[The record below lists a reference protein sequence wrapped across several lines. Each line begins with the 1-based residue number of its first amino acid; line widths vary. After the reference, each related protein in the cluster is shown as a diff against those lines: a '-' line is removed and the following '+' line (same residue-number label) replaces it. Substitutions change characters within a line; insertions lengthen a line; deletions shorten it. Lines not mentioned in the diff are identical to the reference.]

1 MESSTDD
8 QIRILIVDDQEI
20 LRVGLRYTLEKTT
33 EFNIVGEAEDGE
45 IAVRKCQ
52 TLKPHIVL
60 MDLGMPVK
68 DGIDA
73 TNEIKNALP
82 EIRIIILTSHDSDQ
96 DIFAAL
102 GAGADGYCIKAIT
115 KDQLIGAI
123 KSVFQ
128 GAAWLD
134 PAIAKRVLKASVIPQ
149 QHIEKPGK
157 GNACDLSSR
166 ELEVLNLLVD
176 GLSNQEMANRL
187 IVSVETIKTHMRHI
201 MEKLVVSDRTQ
212 AAVRAM
218 KLGLVSSK

>member
-1 MESSTDD
+1 MQSSTDE

-45 IAVRKCQ
+45 IAIRQCQ

-73 TNEIKNALP
+73 TNEIKSTFP
-82 EIRIIILTSHDSDQ
+82 DIKIIVLTSHDSDQ

-134 PAIAKRVLKASVIPQ
+134 PAIAKRVLRASVTPQ
-149 QHIEKPGK
+149 DRIEKPAK
-157 GNACDLSSR
+157 ANTCDLSVR
-166 ELEVLNLLVD
+166 ELEVLHLLVD
-176 GLSNQEMANRL
+176 GLSNQEMADRL
-187 IVSVETIKTHMRHI
+187 IISVETVKTHMRHI
-201 MEKLVVSDRTQ
+201 MEKLLVSDRTQ

-218 KLGLVSSK
+218 KLGLVTSK